1 MGTFWRGI
9 LKGSL
14 GPADNDSRYL
24 LDVHSRDLPGEK
36 TMRRY
41 PDSDEVDLV
50 IVGAGAGGSV
60 LAQRLARRGWRIVVL
75 EAGPFWHPDEDWV
88 SDEAGSHHLYWTQK
102 RIIGGADPIELGK
115 NNSGRGVGGSMV
127 HYAGYTP
134 RFHPSDF
141 STYTDDGVG
150 ADWPIDYADVLSH
163 YERVEAELPVAGQDW
178 PWGYPHRYPFSP
190 HPISASAD
198 KLMHGAHAL
207 GIEMRVGPVG
217 IVNGTFGNRPHCIY
231 RGYCLQGCKV
241 NAKASPYVT
250 HLPDALAHGVEVRSN
265 CMALRVELD
274 ETSGLASGVTF
285 VAEGQAAHRM
295 QRARFV
301 AVAGYSIETPR
312 LLLASASRRFPDG
325 LCNDHDQVGRYVM
338 VQGASQTA
346 GRWPEELRM
355 YKAPPPEVSSEQ
367 FYETDRSRGFARGF
381 SIQTVSPLPI
391 GWAEHV
397 LADGHWGRALREYMR
412 DYNHWGVIGVLN
424 ELLCHPDNRITLAP
438 ETDPYGQ
445 PVARMDYTL
454 SDNDKANIAYSTKV
468 ITDILHAGDAQDVL
482 TIHRYAHLIGGARMG
497 SAPEVSVVDAQQRTW
512 AVPNLFL
519 SDGSVCPTQGSA
531 NPALTIMALASRL
544 AAGMASGTAMD
555 DDPAVRA
562 GRTPSS
568 VRWARRPTTPVGG
581 GSRR

>member
-1 MGTFWRGI
+1 MSVRDLLRTI
-9 LKGSL
+9 LKGSI
-14 GPADNDSRYL
+14 GPEDNDSRYL
-24 LDVHSRDLPGEK
+24 LDVHSRQLPGEA

-41 PDSDEVDLV
+41 GDSDEVDLV
-50 IVGAGAGGSV
+50 VVGAGAGGSV
-60 LAQRLARRGWRIVVL
+60 LAQRLARAGWRIVII

-134 RFHPSDF
+134 RFHPSDLETF
-141 STYTDDGVG
+141 SRDGVG
-150 ADWPIDYADVLSH
+150 ADWPIRYEDLRPH
-163 YERVEAELPVAGQDW
+163 YERVERELPVAGQDW
-178 PWGYPHRYPFSP
+178 PWGYPHTYPHSP
-190 HPISASAD
+190 HPISLSAA
-198 KLMHGAHAL
+198 KLWDGARKC

-217 IVNGTFGNRPHCIY
+217 IANGTFGNRPHCIY

-250 HLPDALAHGVEVRSN
+250 HLPDALAHGVEVRAT
-265 CMALRVELD
+265 CMATRIELD
-274 ETSGLASGVTF
+274 EAGRARGVTYLR
-285 VAEGQAAHRM
+285 EGERTERC

-312 LLLASASRRFPDG
+312 LLLNSADARFPNG
-325 LCNDHDQVGRYVM
+325 LCNNDDLVGRYVM
-338 VQGASQTA
+338 VQGAAQTA
-346 GRWPEELRM
+346 GRWPEEVRM

-367 FYETDRSRGFARGF
+367 FYETDTGRGFARGF

-397 LADGHWGRALREYMR
+397 LADGHWGRALRTYMR
-412 DYNHWGVIGVLN
+412 DYNHWAVVGVLN
-424 ELLCHPDNRITLAP
+424 ELLPSPDNRVTLAD
-438 ETDPYGQ
+438 ETDEYGL

-454 SDNDKANIAYSTKV
+454 GENDKKNMAYSTKV
-468 ITDILHAGDAQDVL
+468 ITELLHAGDAQDVL
-482 TIHRYAHLIGGARMG
+482 TIQRFAHLIGGARMG
-497 SAPEVSVVDAQQRTW
+497 SSPETSVVDANQRAW
-512 AVPNLFL
+512 AVPNLFI
-519 SDGSVCPTQGSA
+519 SDGSVCPTQGAA

-544 AAGMASGTAMD
+544 AERMISGAAMD

-562 GRTPSS
+562 GTP
-568 VRWARRPTTPVGG
+568 ARQPVG
-581 GSRR
+581 